1 MWSWMLCR
9 GFCLLS
15 LSEEPCSSHPPA
27 RDPRL
32 PLRSQGTFPMGQDWG
47 WHGILHHPYLCP
59 GRTHGGAAAGG
70 TGVGTNDARFS
81 ICCQLCPPVH
91 NKKFPLSV
99 GAPAWL
105 SLPRPSLQ
113 GELNSPCSCFSIW
126 QRSPF
131 ARGCLAQAAAGVCH
145 PWVQAGCACPGQPR
159 RELCVRQLLC
169 WLLGSFLIFT
179 STPDTRLCVA
189 SSPLLRS
196 DCRPAAHAAG

>member
-1 MWSWMLCR
+1 MAW
-9 GFCLLS
+9 
-15 LSEEPCSSHPPA
+15 HPP
-27 RDPRL
+27 PPV
-32 PLRSQGTFPMGQDWG
+32 PLSGQDPWG
-47 WHGILHHPYLCP
+47 CSRW
-59 GRTHGGAAAGG
+59 RNRRQS
-70 TGVGTNDARFS
+70 TGDARFS

-105 SLPRPSLQ
+105 SLPRPSLR
-113 GELNSPCSCFSIW
+113 GESNSPRSCFSIW

-145 PWVQAGCACPGQPR
+145 PWVQAGCARPGQPQ

-179 STPDTRLCVA
+179 STPDTRLVCCFAPSVLR
-189 SSPLLRS
+189 LLACSTCSRLT
-196 DCRPAAHAAG
+196 AGHGWPWHTALRRGKPVPPESGWC